1 MKFYTYRKEELTA
14 INNFRVSC
22 IKDNLQIIVSRR
34 AIMDLHKVVSSRQKR
49 VATDAMSPSS
59 LMALSRRGFIREE
72 ADGSWVV
79 TELGLLVLAYAE
91 VGGLLESKE
100 MDE

>member
-1 MKFYTYRKEELTA
+1 MKFYTYRKEELAA

-22 IKDNLQIIVSRR
+22 VKDNLEIIVSRR
-34 AIMDLHKVVSSRQKR
+34 AIAALSKVVSSRSKR
-49 VATDAMSPSS
+49 VATDVLGASS
-59 LMALSRRGFIREE
+59 TAALSRRGFIREE
-72 ADGSWVV
+72 ADGNWVV

-100 MDE
+100 MAE